1 MGVRACSLGRSPA
14 RWGSFVGVRSCFSG
28 NQGYFNVKR
37 RLLFAFKNREGS
49 GFPALGSFCEADE

>member
-28 NQGYFNVKR
+28 NQGYFNVKG
-37 RLLFAFKNREGS
+37 LLVAFKNLEGS
-49 GFPALGSFCEADE
+49 GFPALG

>member
-28 NQGYFNVKR
+28 NQGYFNVKG

-49 GFPALGSFCEADE
+49 GFPALG